1 MKHSLIRSTIPS
13 ALAALIFAFGTAN
26 ADSLSELASDYE
38 TITTKYRMVAG
49 RSDVPSGQDGWPKDL
64 PEDLEPY
71 RQNLERLRDRLENL
85 SQLGLEGEAK
95 INAEYLTQIVD
106 WRLQGL
112 SFDEHRFSFVSHEG
126 FYNVPYYTARNRRLH
141 SEEDAQAWLAQMRD
155 IPTYFEEQRINLE
168 RGMKTGW
175 TNPDRV
181 VDVAVTILSAQ
192 IERPTE
198 EDGLLDPIKGLPDRI
213 PQAVRDRLMADARKI
228 LTDIVRPTQKAML
241 DFIDG
246 PYREAA
252 RPSIGIDSIPNGRA
266 YYDFLLDYYTTTTLT
281 AEEIHEL
288 GQSEVKRIRAEMD
301 RVIASTGFEG
311 SFQDW
316 LHFMRTDPQFYAK
329 SRQELLDFAAIA
341 SKRIDAAL
349 PAYFG
354 MLPRQPFAV
363 VPVPRDVE
371 ENYTTARYSGSDFSK
386 GLPGR
391 FLVNTSH
398 LDQRPLY
405 EIPALALHEAAPGHH
420 THKALTKENPDLPSY
435 RKAGDMLVYREGWAL
450 YGERLGHEMGVYK
463 TAYEKFG
470 SLSTEMWRACRMV
483 VDTGMHVLGW
493 SYEKARACFTDNTAL
508 ADINIDTE
516 LNRYIGAPAG
526 AVAYKVGELKIVDM
540 RRRAE
545 AELGEAFDIRSFH
558 DLILAQGQIP
568 MTVLEQLVDD
578 WIADR
583 KPAGR

>member
-1 MKHSLIRSTIPS
+1 M
-13 ALAALIFAFGTAN
+13 LAALILGSGAAS
-26 ADSLSELASDYE
+26 ASSLSELAADYE
-38 TITTKYRMVAG
+38 TITAKYRMVAG

-64 PEDLEPY
+64 PEDLAPY
-71 RQNLERLRDRLENL
+71 HQNLELLRDKLSRL
-85 SQLGLEGEAK
+85 SQTDLKGDDRL
-95 INAEYLTQIVD
+95 NADYLAQIVN

-112 SFDEHRFSFVSHEG
+112 EFDEHRFSFVAHEG

-141 SEEDAQAWLAQMRD
+141 NEKDAEAWLAQMRD
-155 IPTYFEEQRINLE
+155 IPTYFQEQRINLE

-175 TNPDRV
+175 TNPDQV
-181 VDVAVTILSAQ
+181 VNVAVTILSAQ
-192 IERPTE
+192 IARPIE
-198 EDGLLDPIKGLPDRI
+198 EDTLLDPLKSLPDHMS
-213 PQAVRDRLMADARKI
+213 QGVREHLIKEGQDI
-228 LTDIVRPTQKAML
+228 LINIVRPAQQAML

-246 PYREAA
+246 PYRQAA

-266 YYDFLLDYYTTTTLT
+266 YYDFLLNYYTTTNLT
-281 AEEIHEL
+281 AEEIHEM

-301 RVIASTGFEG
+301 RVIASTGFKG
-311 SFQDW
+311 SFQEW

-329 SRQELLDFAAIA
+329 SREELLDFAAIV
-341 SKRIDAAL
+341 SKRIDAVL

-363 VPVPRDVE
+363 VPVPRDLE
-371 ENYTTARYSGSDFSK
+371 ENYTTARYSGGDFTK

-391 FLVNTSH
+391 FVVNTSH

-420 THKALTKENPDLPSY
+420 THKALTAENPNLPSY

-493 SYEKARACFTDNTAL
+493 SYEKARACFTENTAL

-526 AVAYKVGELKIVDM
+526 AVAYKVGELKIVEM
-540 RRRAE
+540 RKHAE
-545 AELGEAFDIRSFH
+545 AELGEAFDIRGFH
-558 DLILAQGQIP
+558 DLITAQGQIP
-568 MTVLEQLVDD
+568 ITALEQLVAT
-578 WIADR
+578 WINER
-583 KPAGR
+583 KAAAE